1 MSSKRRDKSRD
12 KSTDSTRG
20 NNIPTI
26 NERLGYLRPSREL
39 LEYYRKKIGEYDIER
54 EEIIKKQDKFKEAL
68 DDQHKLQWELRQ
80 KDDEIGELQKAIS
93 DMQVFLFQERE
104 QVLKLYAE
112 NDRLKIQELQDRK
125 KINRLLSLAGV
136 NENEVTY
143 FIREPP
149 GKMIINQKANSR
161 SVRHESE
168 PKEPCVPN
176 HQIAVYNEGP
186 NNSKYPR
193 DYESLLLQI
202 NSLETQIQEQ
212 TKLSKEQI
220 DSLMEDRRTHM
231 EEYETQRLKDSSSIK
246 SLKEKLLKTQNL
258 LHESTKDF
266 LDAKYEMRSVERK
279 WMQEKD
285 RLLNDLDKSSK
296 HKSEQAKEDEVLF
309 VAQEHSTALADEDRK
324 RYEAEIDTLN
334 EQIKQ
339 SHQLAEMYREQ
350 VIKFEDELCN
360 FREKGDMT
368 REVFKEKNDKMA
380 KRLQIMNDRY
390 KELEKRRNMEIE
402 GFKNDIKILRT
413 KLKSVEKQ
421 LFKVTIGY
429 AGCDEVDVLNNVHE
443 TTVRSREMQGELNHL
458 KAKIYGLESDIR
470 HL

>member
-1 MSSKRRDKSRD
+1 MNKKREKSRDKSRD
-12 KSTDSTRG
+12 KSTDSQRA

-54 EEIIKKQDKFKEAL
+54 EEIMKKLDKFKEAL
-68 DDQHKLQWELRQ
+68 DDQHKLQWALRK

-149 GKMIINQKANSR
+149 GKMIINQNCPKSKK
-161 SVRHESE
+161 HESE
-168 PKEPCVPN
+168 PKEPCVQYRSSEN
-176 HQIAVYNEGP
+176 QYGG
-186 NNSKYPR
+186 NSNKYPR

-212 TKLSKEQI
+212 TKLNKEQI
-220 DSLMEDRRTHM
+220 DSLMEDRRAHI
-231 EEYETQRLKDSSSIK
+231 EESETQRLKDTNAINN
-246 SLKEKLLKTQNL
+246 LKEKLLKTQNL

-266 LDAKYEMRSVERK
+266 LDSKFEMRKSERK
-279 WMQEKD
+279 WMTEKD
-285 RLLNDLDKSSK
+285 KLLNDLDKSAK
-296 HKSEQAKEDEVLF
+296 HEHVKEDEILF
-309 VAQEHSTALADEDRK
+309 VAQEQSAVLAEEDRK
-324 RYEAEIDTLN
+324 RYEAEIDALN

-339 SHQLAEMYREQ
+339 SHQLSEMYREQ

-360 FREKGDMT
+360 LREKGDVT
-368 REVFKEKNDKMA
+368 RDVFKDKSDKMS

-429 AGCDEVDVLNNVHE
+429 AGCDEIDVLNNVHE
-443 TTVRSREMQGELNHL
+443 TTLRSREMQGELNHL
-458 KAKIYGLESDIR
+458 KSKIYGLENDIR

>member
-1 MSSKRRDKSRD
+1 MSCKKQRDRTKSRD
-12 KSTDSTRG
+12 KSTDSQRNG
-20 NNIPTI
+20 GIPTI

-54 EEIIKKQDKFKEAL
+54 EEIMKKLDKFKDVL

-80 KDDEIGELQKAIS
+80 KDDEICELQKAIS

-149 GKMIINQKANSR
+149 GKMIVNQKVPGGKSSSNH
-161 SVRHESE
+161 RHESE
-168 PKEPCVPN
+168 PKEPCVPAYPIESYGAN
-176 HQIAVYNEGP
+176 GG
-186 NNSKYPR
+186 KYPR

-231 EEYETQRLKDSSSIK
+231 EEYETQRLKDSNNIK
-246 SLKEKLLKTQNL
+246 ALKEKLLKTSNL

-266 LDAKYEMRSVERK
+266 LDAKYDMRNTERK
-279 WMQEKD
+279 WMAEKD
-285 RLLNDLDKSSK
+285 RLLNDLDKSVK
-296 HKSEQAKEDEVLF
+296 HEEVKDDEILF
-309 VAQEHSTALADEDRK
+309 VAQEQSAALAEEDKK
-324 RYEAEIDTLN
+324 RYESEIDALN

-339 SHQLAEMYREQ
+339 THQLAEM
-350 VIKFEDELCN
+350 
-360 FREKGDMT
+360 
-368 REVFKEKNDKMA
+368 
-380 KRLQIMNDRY
+380 
-390 KELEKRRNMEIE
+390 
-402 GFKNDIKILRT
+402 
-413 KLKSVEKQ
+413 
-421 LFKVTIGY
+421 
-429 AGCDEVDVLNNVHE
+429 
-443 TTVRSREMQGELNHL
+443 
-458 KAKIYGLESDIR
+458 
-470 HL
+470 